1 MASPS
6 SIFSL
11 NKLDWVLG
19 GEVVTPDDRRR
30 LADKATAPFVAHE
43 MSVWV
48 KHVDEFG
55 YTRKPGDKMPRANA
69 WRPYRFAVQDVIF
82 AIAAIRHSKEF
93 NAVEVDVFLAFDPKY
108 ADSVPDGHCLHPY
121 EPLAAA
127 RALTLMI
134 LSEAFRCGAALRLR
148 FTRNVERSDD
158 ERTAQERDKT
168 DRGRVP
174 AAVLQLAALHGIS
187 GIEAESSV
195 LQPAQAGPL
204 YAALTGFPVN
214 LAARVR
220 ELAGQGLLSIER
232 ACYLVQHGVWT
243 VPELE
248 GLIRGCPYPDLI
260 LDGEVQ
266 PEQRHLFHHAQV
278 HARTALLGGVLD
290 RALSARDAEYT
301 GGVTGKLKPVK
312 GRAEGATPA
321 IDSVAGQP
329 AKPGLDVEDDDRD
342 LLITFDP
349 DLAARRYRLGPR
361 ETKLL
366 PLPDWRPFIAREGDP
381 PWKDGVP
388 RDGEL
393 IALLRSRDEAGL
405 IQYLEAD
412 IAAASEC
419 ARRIEDRVAVVVPL
433 DFNDMPTAQQRQY
446 MEQASGDGKNSGV
459 WLLVCPETARTLD
472 GYAREKLNRS
482 RVLPE

>member
-1 MASPS
+1 MTPRTNVAD
-6 SIFSL
+6 L
-11 NKLDWVLG
+11 VRNLRAVAV
-19 GEVVTPDDRRR
+19 ETATTPDDRRR

-43 MSVWV
+43 MGVWV

-82 AIAAIRHSKEF
+82 AIAAIRHAKES
-93 NAVEVDVFLAFDPKY
+93 NSVEVDVFLAFDPKY
-108 ADSVPDGHCLHPY
+108 ADTVPGGHSLHPY

-158 ERTAQERDKT
+158 ERTTQERDKT

-174 AAVLQLAALHGIS
+174 AAILQLAALHGIS
-187 GIEAESSV
+187 GIEAESGV

-204 YAALTGFPVN
+204 YAALTGFPAN
-214 LAARVR
+214 LADRIR

-232 ACYLVQHGVWT
+232 VCYLVQHGVWT

-248 GLIRGCPYPDLI
+248 GLIRGCPYPDLV
-260 LDGEVQ
+260 LDGEIQ

-290 RALSARDAEYT
+290 RALLSRDAEYM
-301 GGVTGKLKPVK
+301 GGVKGNLKPVK
-312 GRAEGATPA
+312 GRAEGAMPA
-321 IDSVAGQP
+321 IDSVGGQP

-349 DLAARRYRLGPR
+349 DLVARRYRLGPR
-361 ETKLL
+361 ESGPL
-366 PLPDWRPFIAREGDP
+366 PLPDWRPFTTRDGDP
-381 PWKDGVP
+381 VWRAGVSQ
-388 RDGEL
+388 GNEL
-393 IALLRSRDEAGL
+393 AALLRPRDEAGL
-405 IQYLEAD
+405 LRHLEAD
-412 IAAASEC
+412 LLAAAR
-419 ARRIEDRVAVVVPL
+419 AKADGKHVAVVVPL
-433 DFNDMPTAQQRQY
+433 DFNDLRAEVQQGFLG
-446 MEQASGDGKNSGV
+446 QAARDDI